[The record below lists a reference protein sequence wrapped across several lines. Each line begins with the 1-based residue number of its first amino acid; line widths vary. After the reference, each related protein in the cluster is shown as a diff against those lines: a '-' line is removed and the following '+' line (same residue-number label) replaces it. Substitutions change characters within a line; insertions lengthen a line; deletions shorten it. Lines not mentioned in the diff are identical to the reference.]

1 MSQNIRLINYLQTN
15 TEINPLT
22 AWQQLGIYR
31 LSARVLDLRKEGY
44 KIKTE
49 SMTVKNTFNE
59 KVTVAN
65 YRLEQA

>member
-49 SMTVKNTFNE
+49 SLT
-59 KVTVAN
+59 
-65 YRLEQA
+65 

>member
-1 MSQNIRLINYLQTN
+1 MNQNIRLLKYLQTN
-15 TEINPLT
+15 IEINPLT

-49 SMTVKNTFNE
+49 SLTVKNTFNE